1 MLAKSNLLNFLSAL
15 LILLFV
21 YTGVSKL
28 LDHDFFV
35 STLSKSPVVGN
46 AAIVMS
52 YALPITE
59 FAIAGLL
66 LVHHRTKCGWYAA
79 FAIMLSFTLYVGFML
94 ATQSKLPCSC
104 GGVLKGLTWKEHLTF
119 NTGFTLV
126 ALTGLLLS
134 RAKPTNGGLQLQ
146 TTNAVR

>member
-1 MLAKSNLLNFLSAL
+1 MPIKSILLNLLSAL
-15 LILLFV
+15 FILLFV
-21 YTGVSKL
+21 YTGLSKL
-28 LDHDFFV
+28 LDHDFFL

-46 AAIVMS
+46 AAVVMA
-52 YALPITE
+52 YALPIAE

-66 LVHHRTKCGWYAA
+66 LVHHRTNWGWYAA

-119 NTGFTLV
+119 NTGFTLI
-126 ALTGLLLS
+126 ALIGLLLS
-134 RAKPTNGGLQLQ
+134 RAKPTNGYLQLE
-146 TTNAVR
+146 TTNAVQ